1 MKIGPVFA
9 PIFEHHQKL
18 IFDAK
23 RVGLAAGRLLLAFGR
38 KKQRRHRIK
47 RAPLNARKPP
57 ECLPFQLFDRI
68 KSHRRLPLTAT
79 NQTIVKTRL
88 RKRSNEPPR
97 WRSSASASA
106 RCAA

>member
-1 MKIGPVFA
+1 MQSVLGLPPV
-9 PIFEHHQKL
+9 
-18 IFDAK
+18 
-23 RVGLAAGRLLLAFGR
+23 AFGR

-68 KSHRRLPLTAT
+68 KSHRRLPLAAT

-88 RKRSNEPPR
+88 RKRSDVPTWHCREPEALSHVLAHLEELVIKEVNGSGGYGMLVGPH
-97 WRSSASASA
+97 
-106 RCAA
+106 